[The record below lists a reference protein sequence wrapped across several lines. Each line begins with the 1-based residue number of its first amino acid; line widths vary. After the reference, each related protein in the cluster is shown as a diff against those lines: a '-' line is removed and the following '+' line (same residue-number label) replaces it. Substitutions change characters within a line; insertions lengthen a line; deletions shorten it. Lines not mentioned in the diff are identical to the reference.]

1 MKKFAI
7 FTVMLLLVVGA
18 MAENWTGISSSN
30 PTAAKITLVSSDI
43 ETSTV
48 SVQIEGYSLSTVQ
61 TPKGPAQIV
70 SVGNSTPILKVGAP
84 DLPKLTT
91 SLIIPDLA
99 LMDVTVISSNYIDYE
114 GVIVAPSKGEFSRQ
128 VNPSLVPYTWGNEY
142 QTNRFFPE
150 SIVTTREPFIMRD
163 FRGQTLVINPFQ
175 YNPVTRV
182 LRVYS
187 NITIQFHKINNN
199 GVNPYNRVNPQVA
212 VNREFQDVYNRFFL
226 NFPQSDYTPLN
237 DFGKMLVISYGN
249 YMATMQPL
257 VDWKNTIGIPTEMV
271 DVATV
276 GTTAT
281 AIKNYITNYYNTNG
295 LTFVLLVGDGP
306 QIPTNTGGGL
316 GGPSDNA
323 YGYILGNDHYID
335 LFVGRFSAEN
345 VAQVQTQVTRT
356 LDYEKNPGLLTDD
369 WYTTCLGIASDQ
381 GPGDDNE
388 YDYQHIRNQQ
398 TKLLNYTYTWNP
410 ELFDGSQGGNDA
422 AGNPNSS
429 MVSTEVNAGTGI
441 ILYTGHGS
449 QTSWS
454 TTGFNNS
461 NVNQLSNM
469 GKLPFIWSVACV
481 NGDFVNGTCFA
492 EAWMRASQNNV
503 PTGAIAFLGSTI
515 NQSWNSPMEG
525 QDEMTDIL
533 VETYPTNIK
542 RTFGGLSMNGCGK
555 MIDSYGTDGANM
567 ADTWTIFGDPSLMV
581 RSDNPDDLTVSHNP
595 TIFVGATSFVVNCNV
610 TGARVTV
617 SNDGEILG
625 TSYNEN
631 GSATV
636 NFAALSA
643 PNDTLTIS
651 VVDYNYIPYLAEV
664 PIIPAEGPYLVYDNN
679 TVSDGSLGNGNGMLD
694 YAELT
699 KLTVGM
705 KNIGVEAAT
714 DTEVRLRT
722 TDAYI
727 TIMDSTEN
735 YGTIPAGATIGIE
748 NGFEVQVAE
757 DVPDGHV
764 IQFTVVSMSGT
775 DVWSSI
781 FTSMAHAPVMELGA
795 VSVSDALANNN
806 GIFEAGETVEITV
819 ALNNNGSSAAFDLV
833 GELTSVDPYIII
845 STLSQ
850 DFGDINPL
858 SNSAKS
864 FVVSALPNAPAG
876 HVATLSLTL
885 AGEHGIAGAFNFD
898 LVIGRI
904 PVLIVDLDGNTNS
917 GSFMKTALTQI
928 GINYE
933 YTTTF
938 PSDPGKFGSV
948 FLCLGVYP
956 NKHILTAAEGQTL
969 KVYLNQGGRLY
980 MEGGDTWYYDQISYP
995 TVVHPLFN
1003 VKGLK
1008 DNGGALVTL
1017 NGKSGTFTA
1026 GMSFVYGGDN
1036 NYIDKIA
1043 PENVGYSIFTNS
1055 SSSFDV
1061 AVANDQNGYK
1071 TIGAAHEFGGLTDN
1085 LTSAK
1090 KDLMQQYL
1098 DFFGVSGNYLIAN
1111 FVGLPQQIASGDEV
1125 TFTDLSSTLFTSR
1138 TWTFENGIPETSTE
1152 ANPVVKYETIGNHD
1166 VSIEVSNP
1174 DSTMTTT
1181 KFGYIT
1187 VEDYTSRNDNVPEV
1201 SVTLYPN
1208 PSTDG
1213 NVMVNVASSRLTI
1226 QKLEVYN
1233 LTGGIAYT
1241 TNQLPTGGRL
1251 NLNQLQSG
1259 VYLLKVTT
1267 DYGILTK
1274 KLLIN
1279 K

>member
-7 FTVMLLLVVGA
+7 FTFLLLMVMTV
-18 MAENWTGISSSN
+18 MAENWTGITSSN

-48 SVQIEGYSLSTVQ
+48 SVQLEGYALSTVQ

-70 SVGNSTPILKVGAP
+70 SVGNSTPILKAGAP
-84 DLPKLTT
+84 DLPKLTA

-99 LMDVTVISSNYIDYE
+99 LMDAKVISSNYIDYE
-114 GVIVAPSKGEFSRQ
+114 GVVIAPSKGEFSRQ
-128 VNPSLVPYTWGNEY
+128 INPSSVPFTWGAEY
-142 QTNRFFPE
+142 QSNRFFPE
-150 SIVTTREPFIMRD
+150 SLVNTREPFIMRD

-175 YNPVTRV
+175 YNPITRV

-187 NITIQFHKINNN
+187 NITIQFYKINNN

-249 YMATMQPL
+249 YMATMQPF

-345 VAQVQTQVTRT
+345 VAQVQTQVTRSI
-356 LDYEKNPGLLTDD
+356 DYEKTPGLLTDD

-422 AGNPNSS
+422 GGNPTPS

-449 QTSWS
+449 QTSWG
-454 TTGFNNS
+454 TTGFSNS
-461 NVNQLSNM
+461 NVNQLTNM

-481 NGDFVNGTCFA
+481 NGDFANGTCFA

-581 RSDNPDDLTVSHNP
+581 RSDNPDNLTVSHNP
-595 TIFVGATSFVVNCNV
+595 TIFVGATSFVVNCSV

-617 SNDGEILG
+617 SNDGVILG
-625 TSYNEN
+625 TSYIEN

-651 VVDYNYIPYLAEV
+651 VVDYNYIPYLSEV
-664 PIIPAEGPYLVYDNN
+664 PVIPAEGPYLVYDNN
-679 TVSDGSLGNGNGMLD
+679 TVSDGALGNGNGMLD

-699 KLTVGM
+699 KLTIGM

-714 DTEVRLRT
+714 DTEVRLRS

-727 TIMDSTEN
+727 TITDSTEN
-735 YGTIPAGATIGIE
+735 YGTIPAGATIGID
-748 NGFEVQVAE
+748 NGFEVQVAQ

-775 DVWSSI
+775 DVWSSM
-781 FTSMAHAPVMELGA
+781 FTSVAHAPVLALGA
-795 VSVSDALANNN
+795 VSVSDASANNN
-806 GIFEAGETVEITV
+806 GIFEAGETVEVTV
-819 ALNNNGSSAAFDLV
+819 ALNNNGSSTAFALV

-845 STLSQ
+845 STLNQ

-858 SNSAKS
+858 SNSAKTY
-864 FVVSALPNAPAG
+864 VVSALPNAPAG
-876 HVATLSLTL
+876 HVATLSITL
-885 AGEHGIAGAFNFD
+885 AGEYGITGTFDFD

-904 PVLIVDLDGNTNS
+904 PVLVVDLDGNTNS
-917 GSFMKTALTQI
+917 GSFMKTALTQL

-948 FLCLGVYP
+948 FMCLGVYP

-995 TVVHPLFN
+995 TVVHPMFN

-1008 DNGGALVTL
+1008 DNGGALATL

-1055 SSSFDV
+1055 TSSFDV
-1061 AVANDQNGYK
+1061 AVANEQNGYK

-1085 LTSAK
+1085 LSSAK

-1098 DFFGVSGNYLIAN
+1098 DFFGVAGSYLIAN
-1111 FVGLPQQIASGDEV
+1111 FVGLPQQVVTGQEV
-1125 TFTDLSSTLFTSR
+1125 TFTDLSSTVFTSR
-1138 TWTFENGIPETSTE
+1138 TWTFENGVPATSTE
-1152 ANPVVKYETIGNHD
+1152 ANPVVKYETIGSQD
-1166 VSIEVSNP
+1166 VTIEVSNP

-1187 VEDYTSRNDNVPEV
+1187 VEDYTGRNDNAPEI

-1213 NVMVNVASSRLTI
+1213 HVMVNVASSRLTI

-1241 TNQLPTGGRL
+1241 TNQLPSGGRL
-1251 NLNQLQSG
+1251 NLNLLQSG

-1267 DYGILTK
+1267 DHGILTK
-1274 KLLIN
+1274 KLIIN